1 MVNMCNQ
8 RIRKA
13 FAALLALLT
22 VLSWTG
28 CHREE
33 QPEVGG
39 PQYWESMPA
48 LTYGVMEYDKLEILP
63 WYGAR
68 AEETSH
74 YRMIETEE
82 GFYLLSGSF
91 YFYAD
96 KADLHNWVLVCSKP
110 DCDHLNNC
118 TGHIFTNSIMMKDG
132 RLLYETASGSIPE
145 LYLGE
150 EHGPVLVSASVS
162 GTDRKVERTEPDVL
176 LSSEGSIA
184 SVFSPGEWLVQK
196 SEMQTDG
203 TFLAQWFRITDAGI
217 EEFHRQSGLGR
228 YDIQG
233 GFSFAKSKL
242 SVHGDEYYYDA
253 FLDPSGTKI
262 FRFVENELQ
271 WLDLAG
277 LEVSGGYLSE
287 NTLRVFRP
295 NDGYYD
301 VDLETRQE
309 VLLAPPQL
317 ENSCAVIVLPNCILE
332 STLLSMDSRDYRTQ
346 GMQHSMLLYDGQ
358 RWRSVALP
366 AELLQAGQMECLF
379 VHAVSS
385 DSIFLRWFGGF
396 PNAGDPLATFYR
408 IDLTEEELAL
418 EFCGQVFEPS
428 V

>member
-1 MVNMCNQ
+1 MCNQ

-39 PQYWESMPA
+39 PQYWESMPE

-96 KADLHNWVLVCSKP
+96 KADLHNWVLVCNKP

-150 EHGPVLVSASVS
+150 EHGPVLVSASIN
-162 GTDRKVERTEPDVL
+162 GTDRKLERTEAEVL
-176 LSSEGSIA
+176 LSSAGSVS
-184 SVFSPGEWLVQK
+184 SVISPREWLVQK
-196 SEMQTDG
+196 SELQTG
-203 TFLAQWFRITDAGI
+203 PF
-217 EEFHRQSGLGR
+217 
-228 YDIQG
+228 
-233 GFSFAKSKL
+233 
-242 SVHGDEYYYDA
+242 
-253 FLDPSGTKI
+253 
-262 FRFVENELQ
+262 
-271 WLDLAG
+271 
-277 LEVSGGYLSE
+277 
-287 NTLRVFRP
+287 
-295 NDGYYD
+295 
-301 VDLETRQE
+301 
-309 VLLAPPQL
+309 
-317 ENSCAVIVLPNCILE
+317 
-332 STLLSMDSRDYRTQ
+332 
-346 GMQHSMLLYDGQ
+346 
-358 RWRSVALP
+358 WRSGS
-366 AELLQAGQMECLF
+366 E
-379 VHAVSS
+379 S
-385 DSIFLRWFGGF
+385 
-396 PNAGDPLATFYR
+396 R
-408 IDLTEEELAL
+408 IP
-418 EFCGQVFEPS
+418 G
-428 V
+428 